1 MTNAKQRRK
10 AARDKSPVAA
20 TTRDGF
26 ANLTARMGMGAQNVL
41 SDGMYIFNLLT
52 KNRIQLEAMYR
63 GSWIVGNVV
72 DCVAEDM
79 TRAGVTIKGEDD
91 PEKIQQMQASMTRLG
106 IWGALLETI
115 KWGRLYGGALAVII
129 VDGQDMSTPLDMK
142 TIGKDQFRGLKVYDR
157 WGLQPLVND
166 VIQDGMDAGLPA
178 YYTVVSDPNSGKVS
192 NQRIHHSRVI
202 RQIGIQLP
210 VWQAIV
216 EQHWGESVIERL
228 HDRLVSFDT
237 ATSGAANLIN
247 RAHLRTIGIEKLR
260 EILAAGGKA
269 EENLLTMFH
278 HMRMLQTNEGLTLLD
293 KEDNFQAHSYTF
305 SGLSDMVLQFGQQI
319 AGASGIPLVRLF
331 GQSPSG
337 LNSTGE
343 SDLRMYYDNILAQQ
357 ESRLREGVMRVLR
370 VLHMS
375 KFGEIAPENFDFD
388 FVPLWQTS
396 QKEKADIAKVVADT
410 VKVAVDAGVIDT
422 PTALKELKQSSEYTG
437 VFSNIT
443 EQQITEAE
451 NEPPPAPVEGQPI
464 PGEEAKPSSMME
476 RLKAWING

>member
-79 TRAGVTIKGEDD
+79 TRAGVAIKGEDD

-129 VDGQDMSTPLDMK
+129 IDGQDTSTPLDMK

-157 WGLQPLVND
+157 WGLQPAVND
-166 VIQDGMDAGLPA
+166 VIQEGMDAGLPA
-178 YYTVVSDPNSGKVS
+178 YYTVVSDPNSGKVT

-247 RAHLRTIGIEKLR
+247 RAHLRTVGIEKLR

-278 HMRMLQTNEGLTLLD
+278 HMRMLQTNEGITLLD
-293 KEDNFQAHSYTF
+293 KEDQFQAHSYTF

>member
-1 MTNAKQRRK
+1 
-10 AARDKSPVAA
+10 
-20 TTRDGF
+20 
-26 ANLTARMGMGAQNVL
+26 
-41 SDGMYIFNLLT
+41 
-52 KNRIQLEAMYR
+52 
-63 GSWIVGNVV
+63 
-72 DCVAEDM
+72 
-79 TRAGVTIKGEDD
+79 
-91 PEKIQQMQASMTRLG
+91 
-106 IWGALLETI
+106 
-115 KWGRLYGGALAVII
+115 
-129 VDGQDMSTPLDMK
+129 MK

-157 WGLQPLVND
+157 WGLQPAVND
-166 VIQDGMDAGLPA
+166 VIQEGMDAGLPA
-178 YYTVVSDPNSGKVS
+178 YYTVVSDPNSGKVT

-216 EQHWGESVIERL
+216 EQHWGESVVERL

-247 RAHLRTIGIEKLR
+247 RAHLRTVGIEKLR

-278 HMRMLQTNEGLTLLD
+278 HMRMLQTNEGITLLD
-293 KEDNFQAHSYTF
+293 KEDQFQAHSYTF

-319 AGASGIPLVRLF
+319 SGASGIPLVRLF

-375 KFGEIAPENFDFD
+375 KFGQPAPENFDFD

-396 QKEKADIAKVVADT
+396 QKEKVDIAKVVADT

>member
-26 ANLTARMGMGAQNVL
+26 ANLTARMGMGANNVL

-129 VDGQDMSTPLDMK
+129 IDGQDTSTPLDMK

-157 WGLQPLVND
+157 WGLQPAVND
-166 VIQDGMDAGLPA
+166 VIQEGMDAGLPA
-178 YYTVVSDPNSGKVS
+178 YYTVVSDPNSGKVT

-247 RAHLRTIGIEKLR
+247 RAHLRTVGIEKLR

-278 HMRMLQTNEGLTLLD
+278 HMRMLQTNEGITLLD
-293 KEDNFQAHSYTF
+293 KEDQFQAHSYTF

-319 AGASGIPLVRLF
+319 SGASGIPLVRLF

-375 KFGEIAPENFDFD
+375 KFGQPAPENFDFD